1 MNNRELF
8 QRDPIAASLMNNGQ
22 ARIDDART
30 ARERETLREEL
41 SNFVCEGQYADGMLR
56 ILDSYLQNIGNTSQP
71 AGWVSGFYGSG
82 KSHLLKMLCHLW
94 VNTEFPEDGA
104 TARSLVPALPSEIEA
119 AFRELDT
126 QGRRLGG
133 VRAASGTLPSGGGGS
148 VRLTTL
154 GIVLRSMGLPE
165 TFAQAKFC
173 LYLRNNGF
181 FDPVKAAVEAAG
193 KDFLRELNNLYVS
206 PVLHDALIAADPG
219 FGDRKSVRELLKQD
233 FAQRND
239 ITTGEFIQTMREVL
253 ASDGQPPCTV
263 IVLDE
268 VQQYI
273 ANNTE
278 RGIQVTEVAE
288 ALCKQLDSRVMLVGA
303 GQTALSGLPA
313 LGYLRD
319 RFTIAVELS
328 DVDVDTVVRRILL
341 AKRPDKVAATKTVLD
356 AHDGEIFRQLAGT
369 KIAPR
374 NEDRTFLVDDYP
386 LLPVRRRFWEH
397 CLRAIDAPGTTAQL
411 RSQLR
416 VVHEALR
423 QFAERPLGIVVPAD
437 FMFEQLQP
445 GLLSQGV
452 LLREIDE
459 TIRRLDDGTDDR
471 TLAHRLC
478 GLIFLIRKLPRE
490 AGIDIG
496 VRATPEMLADLLVS
510 DLGQEGAELRRDVP
524 GVLNRLV
531 DDGVLLNVDGEF
543 NLQTRES
550 AEWDKEFRN
559 RQTRLNNNEHEIH
572 AKREAS
578 LRDATI
584 EALKAVKLQQ
594 GDSKE
599 PRKVAIH
606 FGEDAPDTS
615 GHDIPV
621 WVRDGWSCAEKDVL
635 NAARAAGTDSAIVF
649 VFVPKANP
657 DDLKKRIVDSE
668 AAKSTLEFKGN
679 PSPPEGQEARDAMKT
694 RMDLAESGRDGL
706 IKSIVAGAKVLKGG
720 GTEVYSLAFD
730 DKVRD
735 AAQDSCERLFPR
747 FKDADHK
754 NWSFVI
760 NRAKAGDD
768 TPLQAVDWS
777 GATDQHPVCREV
789 LREIGAGAVGRSLR
803 KSFGDGPYG
812 WPQDAIDGALIV
824 LHAAGQV
831 QARYKGSALGQGQ
844 LDQAKISGSDFRV
857 ETTTLGTQD
866 KIKLRG
872 LFQDAGIAA
881 RPSDDLSEKASLYL
895 AKLQA
900 LAEQAGGDPP
910 LPEKPKTV
918 HLVDLRALAGNE
930 QLAKIL
936 ELHDT
941 LKSDAAAWKAA
952 GDLAADRLPRWQ
964 RLQAMIRH
972 AKAIRDAG
980 DLESQADAIK
990 NSRLVLDA
998 TDRVSPLLKK
1008 TAEKLRNSVTEAHG
1022 RFAEIYRAEFV
1033 RLEAGEPWRKITKD
1047 QRKQILAECGIAEI
1061 PVLAVGSDDDLARAL
1076 DATPIP
1082 SWQEKT
1088 DALPHRFG
1096 NAAMKAAALLEPK
1109 VQRVRLSSGT
1119 LKDENDVKRWLSEQE
1134 PDLVEKLADGPIVI
1148 G

>member
-1 MNNRELF
+1 M
-8 QRDPIAASLMNNGQ
+8 
-22 ARIDDART
+22 
-30 ARERETLREEL
+30 
-41 SNFVCEGQYADGMLR
+41 
-56 ILDSYLQNIGNTSQP
+56 
-71 AGWVSGFYGSG
+71 
-82 KSHLLKMLCHLW
+82 
-94 VNTEFPEDGA
+94 
-104 TARSLVPALPSEIEA
+104 
-119 AFRELDT
+119 
-126 QGRRLGG
+126 
-133 VRAASGTLPSGGGGS
+133 
-148 VRLTTL
+148 
-154 GIVLRSMGLPE
+154 
-165 TFAQAKFC
+165 
-173 LYLRNNGF
+173 
-181 FDPVKAAVEAAG
+181 
-193 KDFLRELNNLYVS
+193 
-206 PVLHDALIAADPG
+206 
-219 FGDRKSVRELLKQD
+219 
-233 FAQRND
+233 
-239 ITTGEFIQTMREVL
+239 
-253 ASDGQPPCTV
+253 
-263 IVLDE
+263 
-268 VQQYI
+268 
-273 ANNTE
+273 
-278 RGIQVTEVAE
+278 
-288 ALCKQLDSRVMLVGA
+288 
-303 GQTALSGLPA
+303 
-313 LGYLRD
+313 
-319 RFTIAVELS
+319 
-328 DVDVDTVVRRILL
+328 
-341 AKRPDKVAATKTVLD
+341 
-356 AHDGEIFRQLAGT
+356 
-369 KIAPR
+369 
-374 NEDRTFLVDDYP
+374 
-386 LLPVRRRFWEH
+386 
-397 CLRAIDAPGTTAQL
+397 
-411 RSQLR
+411 
-416 VVHEALR
+416 HEALR

-606 FGEDAPDTS
+606 FGEDAPPDTS

-964 RLQAMIRH
+964 RLQAMIRR

-998 TDRVSPLLKK
+998 TDRVKPVVEENGGK
-1008 TAEKLRNSVTEAHG
+1008 AEELGHRG
-1022 RFAEIYRAEFV
+1022 PRAV
-1033 RLEAGEPWRKITKD
+1033 R
-1047 QRKQILAECGIAEI
+1047 
-1061 PVLAVGSDDDLARAL
+1061 
-1076 DATPIP
+1076 
-1082 SWQEKT
+1082 
-1088 DALPHRFG
+1088 
-1096 NAAMKAAALLEPK
+1096 
-1109 VQRVRLSSGT
+1109 
-1119 LKDENDVKRWLSEQE
+1119 
-1134 PDLVEKLADGPIVI
+1134 
-1148 G
+1148 